1 MGASDFLST
10 LHFVLN
16 EDLECGTAVRARYSR
31 KVAPVGVEMVEC
43 GTWNVEQQLGHD
55 TLAKLHLPVSQSR
68 ASAEKYYSRGLLNSC
83 VSRLCDHGVAA
94 F

>member
-1 MGASDFLST
+1 MPLSFFLGGASDFLST

-16 EDLECGTAVRARYSR
+16 EDVERGTAVRARYSR
-31 KVAPVGVEMVEC
+31 KVAPVGV
-43 GTWNVEQQLGHD
+43 
-55 TLAKLHLPVSQSR
+55 AKPR
-68 ASAEKYYSRGLLNSC
+68 KRGKYYSRGLLYSC

>member
-1 MGASDFLST
+1 MCRSPFFWGASDFLST

-43 GTWNVEQQLGHD
+43 GTWNVEWRLGHD
-55 TLAKLHLPVSQSR
+55 TLAKLHLPVSR
-68 ASAEKYYSRGLLNSC
+68 WWNVER
-83 VSRLCDHGVAA
+83 R
-94 F
+94 